1 MFGRIIKSLMLTK
14 LRALKEHGT
23 YWLWCF
29 KNPYVFGMAC
39 HAYMLILLKGKR
51 RFEVNLMS
59 LGFYDI

>member
-1 MFGRIIKSLMLTK
+1 MLTK